1 MMRKTQSSSVLPLVG
16 FIEFFER
23 FGFYT
28 LQGIMILYFLKVH
41 HFSQE
46 RAYHVFGAFSAL
58 LYGFVGVGG
67 FCGDKIFGPKKTL
80 FLGLVVMM
88 IGYLSLTFYA
98 KEALFP
104 ALAAV
109 CLGNALFKANPG
121 AILGHLYQHHPE
133 KLHSAFTIFY
143 MTVNVGALF
152 ALILGPYLSS
162 HYGYAYAFG
171 ASAVGIF
178 IAILAVL
185 FQHHRL
191 NIALS
196 DQVYP
201 PVRGVTLLL
210 GGCLLLAIW
219 ALITFLLSSYE
230 WVIFGLKIVIVGV
243 LIIYWQV
250 CRKEQ
255 GLVRHK
261 MYAVLIL
268 MVEAVIFFTLY
279 HQMPTSINIYAI
291 MHVHPQLFGWTLD
304 PQSFQALNPFWIIIW
319 SPILA
324 KFYEKN
330 AISRHPWSIF
340 RKFSIGM
347 FCCAMSYVI
356 LYISQ
361 YFHDATY
368 HVSGLWLVVSYIF
381 QSLAELFVSGLGLAM
396 VAELVPD
403 YRMGGV
409 MGMWFLTSAVA
420 GFTGAKVAS
429 YTAVP
434 TGLASASLESLQN
447 FCQVFGQIAFLV
459 LVMALIMV
467 FSAKFFEKMIGL
479 NSELK

>member
-1 MMRKTQSSSVLPLVG
+1 MVRNSQSSWVLPLVG

-28 LQGIMILYFLKVH
+28 LQGIMVLYFLKVH

-46 RAYHVFGAFSAL
+46 TAYHVFGAFSAL

-80 FLGLVVMM
+80 FLGLVVMLM
-88 IGYLSLTFYA
+88 GYLSLTLYA
-98 KEALFP
+98 EVALFP
-104 ALAAV
+104 ALAAI

-121 AILGHLYQHHPE
+121 AILGHLYQHQPE
-133 KLHSAFTIFY
+133 KLHSTFTIFY
-143 MTVNVGALF
+143 MTVNMGALF
-152 ALILGPYLSS
+152 ALILGPFLSS
-162 HYGYAYAFG
+162 NYGYHYAFG
-171 ASAVGIF
+171 ASAIGIF

-191 NIALS
+191 NIALL
-196 DQVYP
+196 DQAYP
-201 PVRGVTLLL
+201 PIRGMMLVLGGVLLL
-210 GGCLLLAIW
+210 GIW

-230 WVIFGLKIVIVGV
+230 WVIWGLKIIIVGV
-243 LIIYWQV
+243 LIIYWQA

-255 GLVRHK
+255 GLVRQK

-291 MHVHPQLFGWTLD
+291 MHVHSQILGWHFD

-330 AISRHPWSIF
+330 AISRNPWSIF
-340 RKFSIGM
+340 RKFAIGM
-347 FCCAMSYVI
+347 TCCAMSYVI

-361 YFHDATY
+361 YFRDASY
-368 HVSGLWLVVSYIF
+368 HVSGLWLVASYIF

-429 YTAVP
+429 YTVVP
-434 TGLASASLESLQN
+434 NGVGSATLESLQN
-447 FCQVFGQIAFLV
+447 FGHVFGQIALV
-459 LVMALIMV
+459 VMVMALFMLI
-467 FSAKFFEKMIGL
+467 SAKFFEKMIGL
-479 NSELK
+479 KS